1 MIYTG
6 FVELPWWGYIITAF
20 LLTHVTIA
28 AVTIYLHRN
37 IAHRSL
43 ELHPS
48 VSHFFRFWLWFT
60 TGMVTREWAAIHRK
74 HHAKVETPEDPH
86 SPQIEGILSVLFG
99 GLFLYQREC
108 KNRETIERY
117 GFGAPDDWVERKLYT
132 PHNVWGITLML
143 AINVALFGDWIGLAI
158 WGVQMV
164 WIPFWAAGVVNGV
177 GHYVGYRNFQ
187 SEDESRN
194 IIPFG
199 LLIGGEE
206 LHNNHHAFPTSAK
219 LSNKWYEFDLGWL
232 YIRVLNRFGLV
243 RIKRVA
249 PKLISRE
256 SKPLCDLDTLN
267 SVLQHRFE
275 VVSRF
280 AKALKS
286 TCISELD
293 EMRGKSASLPS
304 AVCVRN
310 WLMGMESRLSQDD
323 VHRLQKL
330 VHDNRV
336 FAVVDNMRHELAQ
349 LWKDSEANMEQLIE
363 RLRNWCAN
371 AEQSGIE
378 ELREFAREL
387 RGFATVRKAASAA

>member
-1 MIYTG
+1 
-6 FVELPWWGYIITAF
+6 
-20 LLTHVTIA
+20 
-28 AVTIYLHRN
+28 
-37 IAHRSL
+37 
-43 ELHPS
+43 
-48 VSHFFRFWLWFT
+48 
-60 TGMVTREWAAIHRK
+60 
-74 HHAKVETPEDPH
+74 
-86 SPQIEGILSVLFG
+86 
-99 GLFLYQREC
+99 
-108 KNRETIERY
+108 
-117 GFGAPDDWVERKLYT
+117 
-132 PHNVWGITLML
+132 ML

-336 FAVVDNMRHELAQ
+336 FAVVDSMRHELAQ

-378 ELREFAREL
+378 GLREFAREL